1 MQLPSAF
8 EVRLHA
14 EMPEYAAGILEGLN
28 ASPQAT
34 AIRLNS
40 KKTDSKPASAC
51 VAVPWAENAYWLAE
65 RPAFTADPA
74 FHAGAYYV
82 QESSSM
88 LLSAVLRQLPAPRM
102 AIDLSAAPG
111 GKTTLL
117 ADALHP
123 KGWLLANEIVPKR
136 AEILAG
142 NIERWGNSRVVV
154 SNASVATLAATGLQA
169 DLLLLDAPCSGEGM
183 FRKDLESRQHWHA
196 SLPQQ
201 CSALQLQIFEESLPL
216 LKSGGHLIYS
226 TCTFSLAENEQQWH
240 YLREQGLVP
249 VALEL
254 PADWGFT
261 DAHSID
267 ASIPPGHAYH
277 AFPGT
282 ARGEGFFLCVFK
294 KPGERTDQTHEVS
307 ESTFGDLPQEI
318 AAQVEVPADLH
329 VAKSSKGMWYAGTQE
344 QLFWCARVEKRV
356 SLLRWGT
363 ALGDIPKGRAWM
375 PAHALAL
382 AVDLK
387 LHSPCLELQ
396 GTLALWYLARRD
408 FQLNQVPEGNFLVKY
423 GKSVLGWGFSRQGKF
438 VNCYPANEKIRM
450 AVQQVAKVLGE

>member
-1 MQLPSAF
+1 MHLPLKFEERLKVELPAF
-8 EVRLHA
+8 AEKILHA
-14 EMPEYAAGILEGLN
+14 LN
-28 ASPQAT
+28 QAPYET
-34 AIRLNS
+34 AIRINR
-40 KKTDSKPASAC
+40 KKCLARPIDSNRLI
-51 VAVPWAENAYWLAE
+51 PWANDAFWLSE
-65 RPAFTADPA
+65 RPIFTLDPL

-88 LLSAVLRQLPAPRM
+88 LLQAVLKQLPAARM

-111 GKTTLL
+111 GKSTLL

-123 KGWLLANEIVPKR
+123 QGWLLANEIVPKR
-136 AEILAG
+136 AEILSA
-142 NIERWGNSRVVV
+142 NLERWGNSRVVV
-154 SNASVATLAATGLQA
+154 SNASPASLSNLGLHA
-169 DLLLLDAPCSGEGM
+169 DILLIDAPCSGEGM

-196 SLPQQ
+196 HLPQQ

-216 LKSGGHLIYS
+216 LKHGGHLIYS

-240 YLREQGLVP
+240 HLRQKGLVP

-294 KPGERTDQTHEVS
+294 KQGGTTVLTQDVS
-307 ESTFGDLPQEI
+307 ESTLADLPQEI
-318 AAQVEVPADLH
+318 AAQVEVPANMH

-344 QLFWCARVEKRV
+344 QLFWCSRVEKRI

-363 ALGDIPKGRAWM
+363 ALGDIPKGRTWM

-382 AVDLK
+382 AADLK

-408 FQLNQVPEGNFLVKY
+408 FQLNLVPQGNFLVKY
-423 GKSVLGWGFSRQGKF
+423 EKSVLGWGFSRQGKF